1 MTLTHE
7 QARSRYALGH
17 GTIHD
22 NADEAAR
29 RWPEMTVAWP
39 ASERRATVGDLL
51 DLSRK
56 RHGACGTCVA
66 ERLSNAPHRS
76 AVQQ

>member
-29 RWPEMTVAWP
+29 RWP
-39 ASERRATVGDLL
+39 R
-51 DLSRK
+51 
-56 RHGACGTCVA
+56 
-66 ERLSNAPHRS
+66 
-76 AVQQ
+76 